1 MEVKILSEKTN
12 QLLKRKEIQF
22 QVEHEKP
29 GGTSTRLEVK
39 RAVAGALKVNV
50 DLVFIRKFETKTGTH
65 TAFGTANLYDSVEHA
80 KRVEPAYIVKRNIP
94 EKPKEEKKE

>member
-29 GGTSTRLEVK
+29 GNTSTRIEVK
-39 RAVAGALKVNV
+39 RAVADALKANV

-65 TAFGTANLYDSVEHA
+65 TAFGAATLYDSLENA
-80 KRVEPAYIVKRNIP
+80 KRVEPAYISLRNIP
-94 EKPKEEKKE
+94 EKNKDEKKE